1 MVTLGKLRQQVYT
14 RLAEDYTNKETFKT
28 TFNKVMSVLNENN
41 DLKKV
46 FNIYTD
52 FEQRHISS
60 KEVASEFIVEAVN
73 TIKSYMTDDY
83 ISGVKKLSTLV
94 GDTVCEQNE
103 VTKHLDVLVHKN
115 GYETLIERIES
126 KNFLVGSLCEVK
138 TVTESTKP
146 VTQSIL
152 SSLLVTKFNDKF
164 SVMTEEEKSTFKRYS
179 TMSESEIKENVTEL
193 KTQVKESISQ
203 LKGNDELKTVVLE
216 VEQKV
221 EECGNDLYSLLKLE
235 QLKDNLS

>member
-103 VTKHLDVLVHKN
+103 VT
-115 GYETLIERIES
+115 
-126 KNFLVGSLCEVK
+126 
-138 TVTESTKP
+138 
-146 VTQSIL
+146 
-152 SSLLVTKFNDKF
+152 SLLLDSSRT
-164 SVMTEEEKSTFKRYS
+164 
-179 TMSESEIKENVTEL
+179 
-193 KTQVKESISQ
+193 
-203 LKGNDELKTVVLE
+203 
-216 VEQKV
+216 
-221 EECGNDLYSLLKLE
+221 LLP
-235 QLKDNLS
+235 